1 MLKKK
6 KLEIGEI
13 YMGFLGGLLI
23 GLFVGVIIG
32 VFTISLC
39 VVSKESDG

>member
-1 MLKKK
+1 
-6 KLEIGEI
+6 
-13 YMGFLGGLLI
+13 MGFWGGLLI